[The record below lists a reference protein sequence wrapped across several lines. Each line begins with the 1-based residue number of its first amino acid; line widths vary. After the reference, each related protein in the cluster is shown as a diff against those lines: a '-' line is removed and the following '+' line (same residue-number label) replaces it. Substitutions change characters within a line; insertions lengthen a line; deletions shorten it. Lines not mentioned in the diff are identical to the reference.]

1 MNLDHLIGQ
10 RDEFNYN
17 LIHLSKTSSTN
28 DFAVDIISK
37 SEPEGIFVV
46 FADEQTAGRGQYGRK
61 WQSEAGKNLLFSVC
75 FSSDWLPLDRIF
87 DLQLLAS
94 CALWECVFPLLS
106 QSITLQIKWPN
117 DLIANHSKLAGIL
130 IQNSI
135 RDYKLSW
142 SLIGIGLNV
151 DQTDFQSLDKATS
164 LKILTN
170 QSFDRMKILKQFMN
184 VFLERLNL
192 LKNGPQDIF
201 MNLYR
206 KHLYGS
212 NEYLTAEINGKK
224 IDQIKIID
232 VLPTGQI
239 NVEISGLQKIFSFG
253 DIRFFLSD

>member
-1 MNLDHLIGQ
+1 MAKRLDCQSFQIGWNTYPKQ
-10 RDEFNYN
+10 HSR
-17 LIHLSKTSSTN
+17 
-28 DFAVDIISK
+28 
-37 SEPEGIFVV
+37 
-46 FADEQTAGRGQYGRK
+46 
-61 WQSEAGKNLLFSVC
+61 
-75 FSSDWLPLDRIF
+75 
-87 DLQLLAS
+87 
-94 CALWECVFPLLS
+94 
-106 QSITLQIKWPN
+106 LQIKLVSDWYRTECG
-117 DLIANHSKLAGIL
+117 S
-130 IQNSI
+130 
-135 RDYKLSW
+135 
-142 SLIGIGLNV
+142 
-151 DQTDFQSLDKATS
+151 DKATS